1 MSGRNV
7 SCTVSDTTGEQ
18 IVDMHFSVHLREEGT
33 PKLPKLYSN
42 WETTGPNE
50 KPALLPEEE
59 VLKARTHEAEI
70 LNLDELLRLFASRGK
85 SALLADVNTNCHV
98 YRESADVPPYVCWA
112 SFTPTL
118 EEMLLIVKAWTVLN
132 AVNAISDGTIDANAV
147 DNPLDLIEK
156 CKLSVRLV
164 VDGVEA

>member
-1 MSGRNV
+1 MSHQV
-7 SCTVSDTTGEQ
+7 ECTVSNADGEQ
-18 IVDMHFSVHLREEGT
+18 IVDMHFAVHLREEGT

-42 WETTGPNE
+42 WATVGLDE

-59 VLKARTHEAEI
+59 VLEARTHEAEI
-70 LNLDELLRLFASRGK
+70 LNLDGLIRLFTSRGK
-85 SALLADVNTNCHV
+85 SALLADLNTNCHLH
-98 YRESADVPPYVCWA
+98 RESADVPPYVCWA

-118 EEMLLIVKAWTVLN
+118 EEMLPIVKAWTVLN